1 MAVVTINP
9 GESIESALRRFK
21 RKVMTEEIIKDA
33 KKHAFFMPPGQKA
46 KLKSALARKRNKK
59 KGLLTNDDGIH
70 SNGLLTLERALH
82 EVGDVFVVAPATE
95 MSGASHSLTLARPL
109 RIRQIDERHWTVD
122 GTPTDCVTLAL
133 HKILNEEQLPHV
145 CASGINH
152 GGNLGDDATYS
163 GTVAGAL
170 EATILGVPGLAV
182 SLVAR
187 ENFDFTEAARF
198 AVLAVNKIL
207 SEGLPEGT
215 LLNMNVPLGDI
226 KGVRGTRQGIKNA
239 RPVISEHIDP
249 RGKPYFWIG
258 EQYFRSKAEDGTD
271 YRAIEEGYVS
281 ITPLKSD
288 MTDHGVLTQL
298 ESWSYL
304 ASSEVLQG

>member
-1 MAVVTINP
+1 MRYTSPHSLEWARVCAKF
-9 GESIESALRRFK
+9 ESRQQ
-21 RKVMTEEIIKDA
+21 MTRI
-33 KKHAFFMPPGQKA
+33 
-46 KLKSALARKRNKK
+46 
-59 KGLLTNDDGIH
+59 LLTNDDGIH
-70 SNGLLTLERALH
+70 SDGLIKLEQALK
-82 EVGDVFVVAPATE
+82 EIGDVYVVAPESE
-95 MSGASHSLTLARPL
+95 MSGAAHSLTLARPL

-133 HKILNEEQLPHV
+133 NRILPAEELPHI

-170 EATILGVPGLAV
+170 EATILGVPGIAF

-187 ENFDFTEAARF
+187 ENFDFTEPARF
-198 AVLAVNKIL
+198 AVTAVRKVL

-215 LLNMNVPLGDI
+215 LLNINFPRGEI
-226 KGVRGTRQGIKNA
+226 KGVRVTRQGIKNA

-258 EQYFRSKAEDGTD
+258 EEYFKKGAADGTD
-271 YRAIEEGYVS
+271 YQAIEQGCVS
-281 ITPLKSD
+281 VTPLKSD
-288 MTDHGVLTQL
+288 MTDHQAL
-298 ESWSYL
+298 L
-304 ASSEVLQG
+304 ALDTWNYVDAAELLKS